1 MEVVKEK
8 LLTIWTL
15 GVLSLEMIIKLG
27 TMAYANIFYEN
38 IYDSWSIQLYF
49 LFIERNCYDYFSD
62 LFTLNSEII
71 NSMDEDKWIKNV

>member
-27 TMAYANIFYEN
+27 TMAYANIFFMKISLIVGVYSYISFSLKE
-38 IYDSWSIQLYF
+38 IVTITFQTF
-49 LFIERNCYDYFSD
+49 LH
-62 LFTLNSEII
+62 
-71 NSMDEDKWIKNV
+71 